1 MAIGK
6 NFSEYN
12 IYYLKNVFVSLY
24 IIQIFFETYIL
35 ILLVALVPV
44 YFYTFLCKTCPLK
57 AAASHTFPVTRVTSG
72 TKRI

>member
-44 YFYTFLCKTCPLK
+44 YFYTFLCKTCP
-57 AAASHTFPVTRVTSG
+57 
-72 TKRI
+72 

>member
-44 YFYTFLCKTCPLK
+44 YFYTFLCKTPPYRLPP
-57 AAASHTFPVTRVTSG
+57 TEFPVTRVTLHS
-72 TKRI
+72 KRI

>member
-24 IIQIFFETYIL
+24 ISQIFFETYIL
-35 ILLVALVPV
+35 ILLVALVPD

-57 AAASHTFPVTRVTSG
+57 AASHTFPVTRVTSG